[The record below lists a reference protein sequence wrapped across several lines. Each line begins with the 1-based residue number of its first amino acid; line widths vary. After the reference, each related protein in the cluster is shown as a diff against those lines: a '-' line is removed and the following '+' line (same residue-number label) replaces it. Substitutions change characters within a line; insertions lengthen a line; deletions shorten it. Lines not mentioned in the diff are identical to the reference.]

1 MNKMTRCAIGVAA
14 LYLASAEPSLGATN
28 CNLPNGLK
36 HVFHLTFDNVH
47 LRRDMPNVPSDLEQ
61 IPSLL
66 DFLQDN
72 GVILN
77 NHHTPLISHTADD
90 IITAVTGVYGARHG
104 QPVSNSYGQF
114 DSANA
119 NIVHNVSSFIYWTT
133 KTPNGTPAMINELG
147 KNAPAPW
154 VVYTRAGCDVGAFS
168 VNTQVLENVGL
179 DGAAI
184 FGSTSGVP
192 NFPSQ
197 ATHDATFFALP
208 TKDKNGK
215 SINNN

>member
-1 MNKMTRCAIGVAA
+1 MSSLRFSTFVARFPVIQPMQVSQMNKMTRCAIGAAA
-14 LYLASAEPSLGATN
+14 LYLGSAEPSLGATN
-28 CNLPNGLK
+28 CNLANGVK

-66 DFLQDN
+66 NFLQDN

-114 DSANA
+114 DSTNP
-119 NIVHNVSSFIYWTT
+119 NVVHNVSSFIYWTT
-133 KTPNGTPAMINELG
+133 KTPNGTPGMIDEHG

-168 VNTQVLENVGL
+168 VNTQVLENTGL
-179 DGAAI
+179 DAAAV
-184 FGSTSGVP
+184 FGGTAG
-192 NFPSQ
+192 
-197 ATHDATFFALP
+197 
-208 TKDKNGK
+208 
-215 SINNN
+215 

>member
-1 MNKMTRCAIGVAA
+1 MNMAGMRPALRATLSLCLVAA
-14 LYLASAEPSLGATN
+14 AWTATPANAADGGCHLA
-28 CNLPNGLK
+28 NGIT

-114 DSANA
+114 DSKDP
-119 NIVHNVSSFIYWTT
+119 NIVHNLSSFIYWTT
-133 KTPNGTPAMINELG
+133 KTPNGTPAMINETG
-147 KNAPAPW
+147 VNAPAPW

-168 VNTQVLENVGL
+168 VNTQVLEKTGL
-179 DGAAI
+179 DGAAV
-184 FGSTSGVP
+184 FGGTSAAP
-192 NFPSQ
+192 NF
-197 ATHDATFFALP
+197 
-208 TKDKNGK
+208 
-215 SINNN
+215 